1 MEQKVVIIEKKGEC
15 GFLILNCP
23 EAKNRLNEEAFAA
36 ISQALM
42 ELNADN
48 EVRLI
53 IVKSVADDFCM
64 GGDTRRIVELKDI
77 EEARNF
83 FQGLIKMYKTFHRV
97 DKIVIA
103 MVDGYCTSGGF
114 GVALSCDLI
123 VASEDAKFGS
133 LAVNVGLMCLNTSGV
148 MLPRIVGSKKALE
161 MALIGEVL
169 SGKEMERLGVVNV
182 VVPRARL
189 EQATMEL
196 AEKILSK
203 NSFSITL
210 GKRNFY
216 TCADM
221 EYNKGLDHSAEMFAA
236 LAITDEAKKR
246 MRAFLEKSEHQWQ
259 YSARS
264 QREKDEIY

>member
-1 MEQKVVIIEKKGEC
+1 MEAIAMQRKLVIIEKKGEC
-15 GFLILNCP
+15 GHLILNRP
-23 EAKNRLNEEAFAA
+23 EEKNRLNEEAFAE
-36 ISQALM
+36 ISQTLM

-48 EVRLI
+48 EIRLI
-53 IVKSVADDFCM
+53 IVKSVTNDFCI
-64 GGDTRRIVELKDI
+64 GGDTRRILELKDLK
-77 EEARNF
+77 EARNF
-83 FQGLIKMYKTFHRV
+83 FQGLVKMYKTFHRV

-103 MVDGYCTSGGF
+103 MVDGYCTSGGL

-148 MLPRIVGSKKALE
+148 MLPRLVGPKKALE

-169 SGKEMERLGVVNV
+169 SSKEMESLGVVNL
-182 VVPRARL
+182 VVPRDKL
-189 EQATMEL
+189 ENATMEL

-203 NSFSITL
+203 NHLSITL

-221 EYNKGLDHSAEMFAA
+221 EYNKGLDHSAEIFAS
-236 LAITDEAKKR
+236 LAITDEARKR
-246 MRAFLEKSEHQWQ
+246 MRAFLEKGDHQG
-259 YSARS
+259 Y
-264 QREKDEIY
+264 Y